1 MKYAI
6 KADNTTYVCK
16 GSYVYQGE
24 PFKVI
29 GDLENARLFKSKQS
43 AEKELDRIMGR
54 FSNIDNSCYVVEVDW
69 VT

>member
-6 KADNTTYVCK
+6 KTDSTTYVCK

-29 GDLENARLFKSKQS
+29 GDLENARLFKSKES
-43 AEKELDRIMGR
+43 AERELDRMLGR
-54 FSNIDNSCYVVEVDW
+54 FSNIDNSCYVVEVDDK
-69 VT
+69 